1 MSKSESQNP
10 VDALLDRRLQEL
22 PREIAPERDLW
33 PSIERDIQRPQRR
46 LLPIAVAAG
55 IAVISIALVLNFN
68 PRPTEEKWAA
78 VPPGDKSLGWMQ
90 QTAELQQMKVGLQ
103 PALEQQ
109 LSLLDPET
117 RRVVLENLAIIEQAR
132 NNMWCWRTSPS
143 SNRRATILL
152 MLCRYAHKAQC
163 SAISTFSFGNRKWRS
178 IAGFPAIATRCNR
191 RFSMNKL
198 ITFIALIIIPFAL
211 SAGES
216 VSRSLEADPEG
227 TVEVSVIRGKVK
239 LQGWDQS
246 MVKVEGTLD
255 DHAEELIFERDGNQI
270 TLKVK
275 IPRNMSDGKG
285 SDLTIHVPL
294 ASELE
299 VSGISTDFR
308 VSGTKG
314 AVELNTISGDLVL
327 KGVDGPIDANSIS
340 GDVSIKK
347 AAGQVEANTVSG
359 DIKLEGSGK
368 AYELTT
374 VSGDVRLAGS
384 LLSYLEGAT
393 VSGDIQIRTSLEPT
407 AKIELDSVSGDIS
420 LVLSDDIHARFD
432 LETGP
437 GGDIRNELSE
447 QKPVRAKYTGAEA
460 LSLKLGSGG
469 GRVKMETFSGTL
481 SLSR

>member
-1 MSKSESQNP
+1 
-10 VDALLDRRLQEL
+10 
-22 PREIAPERDLW
+22 
-33 PSIERDIQRPQRR
+33 
-46 LLPIAVAAG
+46 
-55 IAVISIALVLNFN
+55 
-68 PRPTEEKWAA
+68 
-78 VPPGDKSLGWMQ
+78 
-90 QTAELQQMKVGLQ
+90 
-103 PALEQQ
+103 
-109 LSLLDPET
+109 
-117 RRVVLENLAIIEQAR
+117 
-132 NNMWCWRTSPS
+132 
-143 SNRRATILL
+143 
-152 MLCRYAHKAQC
+152 
-163 SAISTFSFGNRKWRS
+163 
-178 IAGFPAIATRCNR
+178 
-191 RFSMNKL
+191 MNKL
-198 ITFIALIIIPFAL
+198 ITFIALIIIPLAL

-275 IPRNMSDGKG
+275 IPRELSGGKG
-285 SDLTIHVPL
+285 SDLTVHVPL

-327 KGVDGPIDANSIS
+327 KGVVGPIDANSIS

-374 VSGDVRLAGS
+374 VSGDVRLTGS
-384 LLSYLEGAT
+384 LLSHLEGAT